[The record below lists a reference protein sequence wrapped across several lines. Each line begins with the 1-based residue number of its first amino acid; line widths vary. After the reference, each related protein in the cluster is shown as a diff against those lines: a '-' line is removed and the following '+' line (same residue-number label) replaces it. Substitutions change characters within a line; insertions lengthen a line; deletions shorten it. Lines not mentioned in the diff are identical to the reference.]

1 MAFFSKKQ
9 NEELFSLIE
18 STDVEGFK
26 IGASH
31 VSASPNALTPEE
43 LSGTANKNGREL
55 HANSAL
61 DALKKRMSKA
71 AEPPFSISE
80 GNTQTEITAEI
91 NSDAGTKSSRTPM
104 DKIVMQGA
112 AVTVDEL
119 MHNSSSKASPSE
131 LSDES
136 ITNGAVKNSTQM
148 QNGNAGKESGSH
160 TVIQQS
166 EEKTA
171 KTLLEKCRPYIL
183 DEDGKD
189 TSASA
194 PTYKLESVAEIL
206 SSQSK
211 KTLEKLSEKYD
222 ITFDDLGKYNRLSAD
237 AERAVKGTQS
247 AEKALSSEKPK
258 AVTPAET
265 EPEIFEE
272 SIPLG
277 NTVNNIHT
285 NISGIISDLDAAPP
299 KITETKTAP
308 EHTAT
313 IKFIPVSDSD
323 SSQRISI
330 SSQTRPI
337 DLTGELTQI
346 SDVND
351 EKTDSEVRLEQTE
364 YEDYIPE
371 EEFESETDAKR
382 FTRMLSLKKRSSF
395 LAAAFSVIFTLILCA
410 AKLPFLS
417 GIILAHT
424 RVSMIICTAL
434 TAATVIAN
442 FDMFKSL
449 PKIFSRHSSADIP
462 AVLASV
468 SVLAY
473 AVTGIIKTEITT
485 DILLLL
491 GIILSLRAISRFWK
505 SSYILSNFKQI
516 AVSSP
521 KRAVKLI
528 SDSAVTFAMAK
539 NSIEGD
545 VLAAAPQRTEHICD
559 YMKYSTFGIFF
570 GGRLPA
576 VTVLSLI
583 LSVITGFACATYFD
597 GVIYG
602 LYSAAVIECLAA
614 LPVIFLIDNLPLY
627 SAAKRLNRIGA
638 MIAGKTGAERI
649 ENANAAVFSADEI
662 FPSGTVTLHQMKVL
676 SENSLDDTIIRAA
689 SLTDCLGSPL
699 SPIFKKIA
707 GTGNITSLPDSDTVK
722 YEDRMGISGWV
733 DNKLLFI
740 GNRTLMEAHGISV
753 PSVEVD
759 RKLLRQG
766 YFPVY
771 VASEDT
777 ACALLAVQYSVNP
790 EIAHELRRLSAL
802 GVTMLINSSDPNLTE
817 EMICDYMGLYED
829 SVKVMSSAGCH
840 MYKNSVTFTKRCSAP
855 AAYKGNPAGLAAI
868 MTSACRIKK
877 SNTALTILYSVFSVI
892 GAILFAYMSFDGSGT
907 LISSIWV
914 LIYNLVCTVISYIL
928 YLTFKP

>member
-1 MAFFSKKQ
+1 MGFFSKKQ
-9 NEELFSLIE
+9 NDELFSLIE
-18 STDVEGFK
+18 NTEVEGFK
-26 IGASH
+26 IGDSP
-31 VSASPNALTPEE
+31 SSSSPNALTPEE
-43 LSGTANKNGREL
+43 LSGTAPENNREPRL
-55 HANSAL
+55 NSAL
-61 DALKKRMSKA
+61 EALKKRMA
-71 AEPPFSISE
+71 E
-80 GNTQTEITAEI
+80 GNAPSAGHTVSDVRKTNYEDGLSPEATRKPAE
-91 NSDAGTKSSRTPM
+91 R
-104 DKIVMQGA
+104 IVM
-112 AVTVDEL
+112 
-119 MHNSSSKASPSE
+119 K
-131 LSDES
+131 
-136 ITNGAVKNSTQM
+136 GAVAASDDLPRNTASGDIFSKPPAKDVALKSGGETDFAT
-148 QNGNAGKESGSH
+148 NA
-160 TVIQQS
+160 
-166 EEKTA
+166 EKCGAEAEQENT

-183 DEDGKD
+183 DDDGKD
-189 TSASA
+189 TSSSA

-206 SSQSK
+206 NSQSK

-222 ITFDDLGKYNRLSAD
+222 ITFDDLGKYSRISAA
-237 AERAVKGTQS
+237 AERAAKETQS
-247 AEKALSSEKPK
+247 AEPPEA
-258 AVTPAET
+258 
-265 EPEIFEE
+265 EPEVFEE
-272 SIPLG
+272 SIPLV

-285 NISGIISDLDAAPP
+285 NISGIISDLDAAPAERA
-299 KITETKTAP
+299 ETKTAP

-313 IKFIPVSDSD
+313 IKFTPVSDSD

-337 DLTGELTQI
+337 DLTGELAQI
-346 SDVND
+346 SDSNEENVSN
-351 EKTDSEVRLEQTE
+351 EVRLEQTE
-364 YEDYIPE
+364 YEDYIPD
-371 EEFESETDAKR
+371 EEFKSEKDIKR

-395 LAAAFSVIFTLILCA
+395 LAAAFSVIFTLILCM

-424 RVSMIICTAL
+424 RISMIICTAL

-528 SDSAVTFAMAK
+528 SDPAVTFAMAK

-759 RKLLRQG
+759 RRLLRQG

-829 SVKVMSSAGCH
+829 SVKVMSSAVCH